1 MATTVDPATTTPLR
15 QAPPAPRS
23 PRLHALAQRVGE
35 LRGLDGPASAV
46 GSRVRAL
53 PLPAGVRDVLT
64 GRPLGHALHPL
75 LTDLPIG
82 AWTGATILDVVGGRH
97 SDRAARRLIGVGI
110 LAAAPTAWSGLL
122 DWSHTEPADDEVRRV
137 GVVHAACNV
146 LALGLYG
153 ASLAARRRGRRG
165 RGRLFGLAGA
175 TSLAVGGHLGGHLS
189 YAKGVGVAATALGPT
204 LEDWTDVCAAGEL
217 AEGRPA
223 KRTVAGVELLLVRE
237 AGSVYALAD
246 RCAHRG
252 GALHEGRVEDGC
264 VTCPVHGSTY
274 RLDDGSVVRGPSP
287 YPQPTFETRQ
297 VGDRIEARAA
307 HGAPTL

>member
-1 MATTVDPATTTPLR
+1 MTTTASSPTTFPQMPL
-15 QAPPAPRS
+15 PPRA
-23 PRLHALAQRVGE
+23 PRLHALVQRVAA
-35 LRGLDGPASAV
+35 LRSLDGPAAAI
-46 GSRVRAL
+46 GSSVRAL
-53 PLPAGVRDVLT
+53 PLPTPVRDALT

-82 AWTGATILDVVGGRH
+82 AWTSATILDAVGGRDAER
-97 SDRAARRLIGVGI
+97 SAERLIGVGI

-146 LALGLYG
+146 IALGLYS

-165 RGRLFGLAGA
+165 RGKLLGLAGA

-189 YAKGVGVAATALGPT
+189 YAKAVGVDATALGPT
-204 LEDWTDVCAAGEL
+204 LEDWTDVCAIGEL
-217 AEGRPA
+217 PEGRPA
-223 KRTVAGVELLLVRE
+223 KRTVAGVDLLMVRE
-237 AGSVYALAD
+237 AGRVHALAD

-252 GALHEGRVEDGC
+252 GALHEGRIADGC

-274 RLDDGSVVRGPSP
+274 RLEDGSVERGPSP
-287 YPQPTFETRQ
+287 YPQPTFETREA
-297 VGDRIEARAA
+297 GGRLEARAA